1 MKKKT
6 IIFICLLILSSLLVG
21 GLGAFVNDSLLK
33 PLGIERTEHPVALPF
48 VLLEDELLQ
57 AEIQMG
63 LEELRNPATE
73 PVATEPAFTE
83 PPETEISAVDPSES
97 EPTFPTEPPVT
108 QPPEPVEDGWFDDAL
123 FIGES
128 RVQGMQAFSRLG
140 KADYFCGASMT
151 VFGVMD
157 SKLTDMRFMDANL
170 NHVLKT
176 KTYGKILIHL
186 GINELPMGAERI
198 MKGYQK
204 VIDYVRQRQ
213 PDAVIVLIG
222 CMSISEE
229 YSSRNGFDVEIVHEL
244 NQALMAL
251 AEAEPEVYRYVDT
264 NSWAAGEDGFLR
276 PELTRDGCHLYG
288 EYYADWCDLIKQ
300 EAGTWNIP

>member
-6 IIFICLLILSSLLVG
+6 IIFLCLLIISSLLVG
-21 GLGAFVNDSLLK
+21 GLGTFLKSSLLE
-33 PLGIERTEHPVALPF
+33 PLGIHRQEHPVALPF
-48 VLLEDELLQ
+48 VLMEDEMLQ

-63 LEELRNPATE
+63 LEELQNP
-73 PVATEPAFTE
+73 
-83 PPETEISAVDPSES
+83 
-97 EPTFPTEPPVT
+97 PTEPPVT
-108 QPPEPVEDGWFDDAL
+108 EPPATESPVTIPEEVTTEPVTEPETTEPPKPVEDSWFDDAL

-128 RVQGMQAFSRLG
+128 RIQGMQAFSRLG
-140 KADYFCGASMT
+140 DADYFCGASMT

-157 SKLTDMRFMDANL
+157 AKLTDMRYIDATL
-170 NHVLKT
+170 NHVLAT

-213 PDAVIVLIG
+213 PDAVIILIG
-222 CMSISEE
+222 CMSITEG
-229 YSSRNGFDVEIVHEL
+229 YADNTGFDTQVVHEL
-244 NQALMAL
+244 NGKLLALS
-251 AEAEPEVYRYVDT
+251 EAEPEIYRYVDT

-276 PELTRDGCHLYG
+276 PELTKDGCHLYG
-288 EYYADWCDLIKQ
+288 EYYADWCELIKQ
-300 EAGTWNIP
+300 EAGKWDIP